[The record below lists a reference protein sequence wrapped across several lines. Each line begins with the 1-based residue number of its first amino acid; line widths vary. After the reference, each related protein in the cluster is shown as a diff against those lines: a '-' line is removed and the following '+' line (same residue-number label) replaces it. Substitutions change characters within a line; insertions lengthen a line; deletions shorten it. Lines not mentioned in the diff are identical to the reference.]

1 MLKKKLFEISIFTVL
16 WKIKI
21 SEKLME
27 DLSRIINLMK
37 DIMAL
42 AVKHNTENQ
51 LYYSDNIQKI
61 YQLLDEN
68 RVTKWLMKISDEDLS
83 DEEKWQKIIQF
94 LEKELRIHQQRWL
107 IRDDTKSQNERNDK
121 NNKR

>member
-1 MLKKKLFEISIFTVL
+1 MLKKKLFEISIFTAL

-68 RVTKWLMKISDEDLS
+68 RVTTWLMKISDEDLS

-121 NNKR
+121 NNKQ

>member
-1 MLKKKLFEISIFTVL
+1 MLQKKLFEISIFTAL

>member
-68 RVTKWLMKISDEDLS
+68 RVTKWLMKVSDEDLS

>member
-1 MLKKKLFEISIFTVL
+1 MLKKKIFEISIFTAL
-16 WKIKI
+16 WKIKK

-27 DLSRIINLMK
+27 DLKRIINLMK
-37 DIMAL
+37 DITTL
-42 AVKHNTENQ
+42 AVKRNIENQ
-51 LYYSDNIQKI
+51 LYYSDSIQKI

-94 LEKELRIHQQRWL
+94 LEKELRVYQQR
-107 IRDDTKSQNERNDK
+107 
-121 NNKR
+121 